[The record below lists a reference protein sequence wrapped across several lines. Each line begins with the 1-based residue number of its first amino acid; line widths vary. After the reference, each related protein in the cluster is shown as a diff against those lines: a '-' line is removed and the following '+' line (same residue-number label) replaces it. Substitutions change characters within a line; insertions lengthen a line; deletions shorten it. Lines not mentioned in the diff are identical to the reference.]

1 MYVTLS
7 LTAAAR
13 HLLIYVFTTAFG
25 FLFPFGMVLGLARNR
40 WHVPVQILATA
51 LFVVGYFLAHAHA
64 GRNYVSSSYSLS
76 LIPISRARV

>member
-1 MYVTLS
+1 MNL
-7 LTAAAR
+7 
-13 HLLIYVFTTAFG
+13 HITAFG

-64 GRNYVSSSYSLS
+64 GRNYVSTTTASDIPRASLHY
-76 LIPISRARV
+76 P

>member
-1 MYVTLS
+1 MDSY
-7 LTAAAR
+7 
-13 HLLIYVFTTAFG
+13 IYTTAFG

-64 GRNYVSSSYSLS
+64 GRNYVSSSYYSLPLTHS
-76 LIPISRARV
+76 DIPRARLIHILLT